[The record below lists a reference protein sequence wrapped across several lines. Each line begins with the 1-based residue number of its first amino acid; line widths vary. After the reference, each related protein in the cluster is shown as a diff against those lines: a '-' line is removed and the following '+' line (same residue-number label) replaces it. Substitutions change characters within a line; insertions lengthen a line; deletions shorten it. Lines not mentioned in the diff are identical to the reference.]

1 MVKFCT
7 LLLWN
12 FMKNLFLTLL
22 FSPLLF
28 SDIVGGIALTVDGE
42 PITLYEIKQ
51 EQELSQ
57 QNVKKTVDILIRTKL
72 EKIEAKNRNV
82 TVTNAEVLEDLKKMA
97 EQNNM
102 SLSQLYETMR
112 SSRHLSESQTKAKT
126 KEKLRKQKLFDAI
139 AMSQMEEPTQEE
151 LEEYYKLHLAEYQM
165 PNSIDAMVY
174 TSSDKDALERKIS
187 NPMINLPSVQMQNQT
202 IEMAKVNPQLAQ
214 LLINTKTGSFTQI
227 LPPMAQ
233 NQGYMAFYIM
243 NKNDVNTPALA
254 LVQNQIQA
262 SIMNKKR
269 DQVLSEHFQR
279 MRMNADIKVL
289 RLPEE

>member
-102 SLSQLYETMR
+102 SLSQLYETMS
-112 SSRHLSESQTKAKT
+112 SSRHLSESQTKEKT

-165 PNSIDAMVY
+165 PKSIDTMVY

-214 LLINTKTGSFTQI
+214 LLINTKNGSFTQI

>member
-1 MVKFCT
+1 
-7 LLLWN
+7 
-12 FMKNLFLTLL
+12 MKNFFLTLL

-28 SDIVGGIALTVDGE
+28 SDIVGGIALTVNNE

-51 EQELSQ
+51 EQAISQ

-72 EKIEAKNRNV
+72 EKIEAKNKNV
-82 TVTNAEVLEDLKKMA
+82 SVTNTEVLEDLKKMA

-102 SLSQLYETMR
+102 TLSQLYEAM
-112 SSRHLSESQTKAKT
+112 SSTRHLSESQTKAKT
-126 KEKLRKQKLFDAI
+126 KEKLLKQKLFDAI

-151 LEEYYKLHLAEYQM
+151 LQEYYKLHLDEYQM
-165 PNSIDAMVY
+165 PKSINTILY
-174 TSSDKDALERKIS
+174 TSSDKNALEKKVS
-187 NPMINLPSVQMQNQT
+187 NPMMNQPNVQTQNQT
-202 IEMAKVNPQLAQ
+202 IETAKINPRLAQ
-214 LLINTKTGSFTQI
+214 LLIKTENGHFTPV
-227 LPPMAQ
+227 LPPMGE

-243 NKNDVNTPALA
+243 SKNEINTPALS
-254 LVQNQIQA
+254 LIQDQIQA

-279 MRMNADIKVL
+279 MRINADIKVL